1 MALPTSPF
9 SVADSIYAGKSV
21 VSLKIPAGGSAIV
34 FETYKLEND
43 YSIQEK
49 SIKMPGTDGVL
60 RKVRS
65 QTTEE
70 DDNWKFAL
78 PEAKR
83 LLTIFTNKLAGRVTG
98 TATLYIPDPTDAS
111 GKCALVSETD
121 FAVTVTR
128 DGSVTF
134 GDSDFTIPTIK
145 IESNKT
151 TGAVTWTKDAT
162 V

>member
-9 SVADSIYAGKSV
+9 AVADSIYAGKSV

-83 LLTIFTNKLAGRVTG
+83 LLTIFTLSKAMPFWMARIYGCTPG
-98 TATLYIPDPTDAS
+98 TTDLPA
-111 GKCALVSETD
+111 
-121 FAVTVTR
+121 R
-128 DGSVTF
+128 
-134 GDSDFTIPTIK
+134 
-145 IESNKT
+145 
-151 TGAVTWTKDAT
+151 
-162 V
+162 